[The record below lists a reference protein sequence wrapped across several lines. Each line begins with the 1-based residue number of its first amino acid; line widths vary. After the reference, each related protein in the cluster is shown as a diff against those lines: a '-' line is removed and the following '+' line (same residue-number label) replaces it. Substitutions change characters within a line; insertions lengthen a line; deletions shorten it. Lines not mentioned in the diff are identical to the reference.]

1 MTFNKDRIGAAMLL
15 AIFVLYGLQSRS
27 IELLPIHQAAALTA
41 RTLPYALTVLGI
53 LGSLWLLIKPTDTQ
67 PVSISGLRWLRL
79 AGFLLL
85 RAGVAPRWVSAGVCR
100 FSRWRLLVAGRTPSG
115 TPAGGGHRRSLLLL
129 DADEHG
135 AGRLPAAAAGH
146 RHALTCGKASSS
158 G

>member
-85 RAGVAPRWVSAGVCR
+85 MSLYGLALRPAGFLLASAGFLAGGFWLLGER
-100 FSRWRLLVAGRTPSG
+100 RPARLLAVAIAVACCFWMLMSTVLGVYLP
-115 TPAGGGHRRSLLLL
+115 P
-129 DADEHG
+129 
-135 AGRLPAAAAGH
+135 LPAIGMH
-146 RHALTCGKASSS
+146 
-158 G
+158 